1 MAYKIVK
8 FVFLL
13 NLIYFKSISQST
25 TFQKIYKLSGDAVG
39 MAVKEYSSQ
48 QFLIGLHYSTVAS
61 LPNRM
66 TLLKLNEYGDSLNS
80 KVLCASVTGDFAMG
94 HNNNIAII
102 GTASSCIPNVQ
113 SDIVMYILDTSFNMI
128 DTALYGNANLDKG
141 KRIINNP
148 DSTFTIACYNNSYPD
163 LLKIDSAGNIIWSRS
178 YGLSGLYSVKHSL
191 DGGYFICGNAG
202 GGFVDPMYVAKL
214 DSMGFVIW
222 YKTFY
227 NNNQFVFTDIEPT
240 PDGGVVALCDEAS
253 LYKISATGDS
263 LWKKNVYPAYSRI
276 TKTTDGNL
284 IMTGAGMGMAL
295 VKADTSG
302 NIIWGKQFSYYPFT
316 QGIGYESND
325 VIQTS
330 DGGYMLCGLIDSF
343 GVQNLYVVKTDSLGL
358 VTTGLF
364 EVENKLLKS
373 YCYPNPM
380 QLATHI
386 TFSDI
391 NLAILKNNTIRLF
404 DSRGSLVREEKVFAW
419 PFTLQRNNAPPGFY
433 FYTIS
438 NQQVVIS
445 SGKLVME

>member
-1 MAYKIVK
+1 MHKP
-8 FVFLL
+8 FGQ
-13 NLIYFKSISQST
+13 QSS
-25 TFQKIYKLSGDAVG
+25 FQRIYKLAGPSIGI
-39 MAVKEYSSQ
+39 AVKELPNQNY
-48 QFLIGLHYSTVAS
+48 IVGLHYSSIAS

-66 TLLKLNEYGDSLNS
+66 TIMKINEYGDSLNAI
-80 KVLCASVTGDFAMG
+80 VLCASVTGDIAVSKNF
-94 HNNNIAII
+94 NVAII

-113 SDIVMYILDTSFNMI
+113 TDIVLYLMDTTFNML
-128 DTALYGNANLDKG
+128 DTALFGDANLDKG
-141 KRIINNP
+141 KRIINNS
-148 DSTFTIACYNNSYPD
+148 DGSYTIACYNNSYPD
-163 LLKIDSAGNIIWSRS
+163 LLKVDSSGNIIWSRS

-227 NNNQFVFTDIEPT
+227 NSGMFIFTDIEPT
-240 PDGGVVALCDEAS
+240 PDGGVVALTDFAQ

-263 LWKKNVYPAYSRI
+263 LWKRTGLIGTNRI
-276 TKTTDGNL
+276 ITSSDGNL
-284 IMTGAGMGMAL
+284 ILSGGGMSISKIDTGGTTL
-295 VKADTSG
+295 WSYLY
-302 NIIWGKQFSYYPFT
+302 SYYPFT
-316 QGIGYESND
+316 VGIGYESND

-364 EVENKLLKS
+364 EVENQLLRS

-380 QLATHI
+380 LQTTQI

-391 NLAILKNNTIRLF
+391 NLPELKNNNIRLY
-404 DSRGSLVREEKVFAW
+404 DSRGVLMREEDI
-419 PFTLQRNNAPPGFY
+419 TLLAACN
-433 FYTIS
+433 
-438 NQQVVIS
+438 S
-445 SGKLVME
+445 SKQCTSRILLLYHLQ